1 MRVLLDT
8 NILLR
13 LGNQGHSLHSTAAQA
28 VELLEARRCDCTIV
42 PQVLYEY
49 WVVGTRPAEQN
60 GFGIDAV
67 VADAAMTAWLRRFLL
82 LPDEQGIFSHW
93 RSLVLGHAVKG
104 KAAHDARLVASM
116 LHHGVKNIVSTPIVH
131 STSDSSIGLFGD
143 WQYCVPVAGSSRHL
157 FHCGGS
163 RRCYSRQF

>member
-1 MRVLLDT
+1 M
-8 NILLR
+8 
-13 LGNQGHSLHSTAAQA
+13 
-28 VELLEARRCDCTIV
+28 
-42 PQVLYEY
+42 LYEY

-116 LHHGVKNIVSTPIVH
+116 LHHGVKNIVSFNK
-131 STSDSSIGLFGD
+131 SDFSRFSSIA
-143 WQYCVPVAGSSRHL
+143 VHTPEEII
-157 FHCGGS
+157 GGS
-163 RRCYSRQF
+163 MLA